1 MSVCLEGVQLTV
13 KQIKHLLEELGAHF
27 EKNLKKNQ
35 LQILLIK
42 SCLQEGE
49 EQENAIAKISEA
61 TEGEDGGPDLEEVLE
76 ALGEDEANYQEV
88 KKLRQQEGRKG
99 KKKGGDE
106 ALPVKPKAKAKAG
119 RGKGRGKGKGKGKGR
134 PNFVAKVKKFILK
147 KGQESHESKAQEKKE
162 PADEAILSEEPAVG
176 GGGGGTFQQQCKAQS
191 GASSGCRWGGGT
203 FQPGFGQALGEGKG
217 TT

>member
-1 MSVCLEGVQLTV
+1 M
-13 KQIKHLLEELGAHF
+13 
-27 EKNLKKNQ
+27 
-35 LQILLIK
+35 
-42 SCLQEGE
+42 
-49 EQENAIAKISEA
+49 
-61 TEGEDGGPDLEEVLE
+61 EEVLE

-176 GGGGGTFQQQCKAQS
+176 GGGGGNLPAAVQGSVRSFQWVQV
-191 GASSGCRWGGGT
+191 GGGNL
-203 FQPGFGQALGEGKG
+203 PAWIGQALGEGKG